1 MTRAQHQTPQGD
13 RPPALGDG
21 PVVKAAAYVAL
32 FLLGAVQALIGTFQY
47 GRGSGSLL
55 AICFAL
61 VILATCLLGAWGM
74 RTAGG
79 GVLPAAGWYLVAI
92 VLGSSNAGGSV
103 LVADTSAGKWF
114 LFGGAIGAAAGA
126 LIAFGRWSRASAARR
141 SGLTG
146 SRKDQLR
153 GGPGQA
159 PRGSQR
165 GSRQASRRP
174 PGT

>member
-1 MTRAQHQTPQGD
+1 MTRAQDQTPQGA
-13 RPPALGDG
+13 RPPVLGGG
-21 PVVKAAAYVAL
+21 PVVKAAAYLVL

-47 GRGSGSLL
+47 GRGPGSLL

-74 RTAGG
+74 RTAAG
-79 GVLPAAGWYLVAI
+79 GVLPAAGWYLVAV
-92 VLGSSNAGGSV
+92 VLGTSSTGGSV
-103 LVADTSAGKWF
+103 LVTDTAAGKWF

-141 SGLTG
+141 SGLIG
-146 SRKDQLR
+146 SRQDQIR
-153 GGPGQA
+153 GRPGQA
-159 PRGSQR
+159 QR
-165 GSRQASRRP
+165 GSRQTSRRP